1 MRIPASKR
9 RPLSVRI
16 AIPAIPLNVA
26 QTQRWREAGVRA
38 TVMADQLDYANFPS
52 RGYRAMGEA
61 VVGRRSYD
69 NLPSGPFDRVEASVT
84 AVKSWGPHTLN
95 VGARLARASDVPL
108 GAVDEYSLGGFQQ
121 LSGYRVGQV
130 AGNYLAFGRLTY
142 YRRLPFDAGPARA
155 LFAGGSLEAGN
166 AWANRRDVS
175 LRDLRGAGS
184 LFIGADTGIGPLYLS
199 LVSAPKGFTGL
210 YLFLGRP

>member
-1 MRIPASKR
+1 MPLPAACWITTSFNARAVSERAQSRCHSEATASQVIRFTPAAAMRWIATWWASTD
-9 RPLSVRI
+9 
-16 AIPAIPLNVA
+16 VA
-26 QTQRWREAGVRA
+26 
-38 TVMADQLDYANFPS
+38 P
-52 RGYRAMGEA
+52 
-61 VVGRRSYD
+61 
-69 NLPSGPFDRVEASVT
+69 EASVT

-95 VGARLARASDVPL
+95 LGARLARASDVPL